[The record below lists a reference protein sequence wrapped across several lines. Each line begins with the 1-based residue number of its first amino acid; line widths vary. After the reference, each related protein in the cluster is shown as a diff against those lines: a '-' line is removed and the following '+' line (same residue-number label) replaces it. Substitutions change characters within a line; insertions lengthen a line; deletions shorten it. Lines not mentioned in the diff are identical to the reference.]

1 MRAALLLL
9 ILLLL
14 PLLLLLLLGV
24 LDESPGPPSLF
35 FRRERMRARWSPCD
49 EVGVAVAV
57 AVAVAMGVAMVDGV
71 GVERGR
77 TLTLPLRCT
86 WTAWVWSRGFMAT
99 GTCGGMRSCRRV
111 GCVHSV
117 EPLQSKVRSVFKIG
131 FENQFYIGFA
141 VF

>member
-1 MRAALLLL
+1 ML

-57 AVAVAMGVAMVDGV
+57 AVAVATKRGAEVMVDGV

-111 GCVHSV
+111 GCVHQWRV
-117 EPLQSKVRSVFKIG
+117 LQSKSQKCFQIG
-131 FENQFYIGFA
+131 LINENQFYIVSPSF
-141 VF
+141 

>member
-1 MRAALLLL
+1 ML

-14 PLLLLLLLGV
+14 LPLLLLLLGV

-57 AVAVAMGVAMVDGV
+57 AVAVAMGRVAAKRGAAVMVDGV

-111 GCVHSV
+111 GCVHQWRCCKV
-117 EPLQSKVRSVFKIG
+117 KVRSVFKLD
-131 FENQFYIGFA
+131 
-141 VF
+141 